1 MEASTNVRTTKNK
14 RNNKAIRI
22 ATIPG
27 RQADGSVLYVAV
39 MVVIV
44 RLIRMYISLD

>member
-1 MEASTNVRTTKNK
+1 MQEPLRTGGMTRLIASRRFLV
-14 RNNKAIRI
+14 
-22 ATIPG
+22 G
-27 RQADGSVLYVAV
+27 RQMRSFLDVAV